1 MGGGKLP
8 PRQKMIG
15 MMYLVLTA
23 LLAMNVSKDVL
34 NAFVVVNTSLVSTNR
49 VLDEKNNA
57 TMADFEKANA
67 KDPGKVGFFYNKA
80 VEAQKMSKEVVDY
93 IEALKANLIM
103 ITDKKPQEAADSLKE
118 KLQYVDS
125 KDNYDEPTRIMIG
138 DDAANPKDGE
148 FTAKEL
154 RSKIEGLRDGF
165 IKLFSPEDKFRPDV
179 RKSVIETIE
188 KALTPPEKIVIAADG
203 TQEPWELANFYHL
216 PLAAVVTNLSKIQT
230 DIRNVEA
237 DVIRALKS
245 AVTELDFTFDQL
257 NAKVIAPSS
266 YILSGDEYKA
276 DVLLVASNSSSKP
289 KIIVGD
295 IDTTGGKVTIK
306 QEKGV
311 LEVEGGY
318 GKYAV
323 RTGGEGLQKWAGV
336 IQVEKPGGGVD
347 NYPFFAEYMV
357 AKPAAAVSPDA
368 MNVFYIGIDNP
379 VSVSAA
385 GVAPENLSVTMT
397 GGTITGSKGKYVVR
411 VSGGTEATIN
421 VGAKMGDKNQ
431 PMGGFKFRVKR
442 IPDPVAKYNG
452 KKGTANISKNDLLSA
467 AGIVADMENFD
478 FDVKVTVQ
486 SFDISASIG
495 GFLSTK
501 SSSSNMVTSEQKAM
515 LANVKPGSRVFV
527 ENIKVKMPDGTV
539 RDLAPINLKV
549 N

>member
-1 MGGGKLP
+1 MAGGKLP

-57 TMADFEKANA
+57 TMADFEKANS
-67 KDPGKVGFFYNKA
+67 KDPSKVGFYYNKA
-80 VEAQKMSKEVVDY
+80 VEAKKMSKEVTDY
-93 IEALKANLIM
+93 IESLKAHLIM

-154 RSKIEGLRDGF
+154 RGKIEGLRDGL

-179 RKSVIETIE
+179 RKSIIENIE

-203 TQEPWELANFYHL
+203 TQESWELANFYHL

-230 DIRNVEA
+230 DIRNIEA
-237 DVIRALKS
+237 DVVRALKS

-306 QEKGV
+306 EEKGV

-318 GKYAV
+318 GKYSV
-323 RTGGEGLQKWAGV
+323 KTSGEGLQKWAGV

-385 GVAPENLSVTMT
+385 GVAPENLSVTMS
-397 GGTITGSKGKYVVR
+397 GGTISGSRGKYTVR
-411 VSGGTEATIN
+411 VSGGKEVSVN
-421 VGAKMGDKNQ
+421 VAAKMGDKNQ
-431 PMGGFKFRVKR
+431 AMGSFKFRVKR
-442 IPDPVAKYNG
+442 IPDPVAKFSG
-452 KKGTANISKNDLLSA
+452 KKGTANINKSDLLSA
-467 AGIVADMENFD
+467 AGIVAEMENFD
-478 FDVKVTVQ
+478 FDVKVSVQ
-486 SFDISASIG
+486 SFDISANIG

-501 SSSSNMVTSEQKAM
+501 SSNSNKVTPEQKSM
-515 LANVKPGSRVFV
+515 LQTVKPGSRVYI
-527 ENIKVKMPDGTV
+527 ENIKVKMPDGSV
-539 RDLAPINLKV
+539 RDIAPINLKV
-549 N
+549 I